1 MKRIALTGGIASG
14 KSTVEAVLKRHGV
27 PVVDSDALTHS
38 LYDTPELK
46 AHVFKHFGPTV
57 FENNDPTEAVNRKAL
72 GAIVFEDA
80 AKRTVLTDYIHPR
93 VKRETEAFFQAHEEA
108 PLVVASIPLLF
119 EVYPLN
125 VIREGYDGVWLV
137 ATTPQHQLARLMG
150 NRGLSEAEAEVRIAS
165 QTPIEDKVALLNS
178 EWRNEHDA
186 IIVNSDTLETLEVQV
201 EALLDI

>member
-14 KSTVEAVLKRHGV
+14 KSTVEAILARHGV
-27 PVVDSDALTHS
+27 PVVDSDALTHA
-38 LYDTPELK
+38 LYETTELK
-46 AHVFKHFGPTV
+46 AHVFKHFGADV
-57 FENNDPTEAVNRKAL
+57 FENKDPAGSVNRKAL
-72 GAIVFEDA
+72 GALVFEDA
-80 AKRTVLTDYIHPR
+80 TKLTLLTDYIHPR
-93 VKRETEAFFQAHEEA
+93 VKRQTEAFFQDHEES

-125 VIREGYDGVWLV
+125 IIREGYDGVWLV
-137 ATTPQHQLARLMG
+137 ATTPHHQLARLMG

-186 IIVNSDTLETLEVQV
+186 IIVNSDALETLEAQV
-201 EALLDI
+201 EALLEA

>member
-14 KSTVEAVLKRHGV
+14 KSTVEAIFQRHGV
-27 PVVDSDALTHS
+27 PVVDSDALTHAM
-38 LYDTPELK
+38 YETPELK
-46 AHVFKHFGPTV
+46 AHVLKHFGAEV
-57 FENNDPTEAVNRKAL
+57 FEHNDPEGAVNRKAL
-72 GAIVFEDA
+72 GAIVFDEPD
-80 AKRTVLTDYIHPR
+80 KRKVLTDYIHPR
-93 VKRETEAFFQAHEEA
+93 VKRQTEAFFQAHSDA

-125 VIREGYDGVWLV
+125 VIRENYDGVWLV

-165 QTPIEDKVALLNS
+165 QTSIEDKVALLNS

-186 IIVNSDTLETLEVQV
+186 IIINSDTLETLEAQV
-201 EALLDI
+201 EALLEA